1 MNEQE
6 KLMQEI
12 VDKSAEKVLSSLPN
26 RKDVFADA
34 NKNDVIEAKQKSAD
48 FIKAVY
54 ANDLAKVKA
63 LSEGTST
70 EGKELV
76 PEYFANEIVRLA
88 PNYGVVR
95 KYARNFVMP
104 APTVRIPTAS
114 TVTAYR
120 VAEKSA
126 ITASM
131 PATNQVVLTAK
142 KVAVLIPMSN
152 ELLKDASVNTVDLL
166 TTLSAEA
173 LSKHE
178 DLWGFNGT
186 TGTEGIFLNSYVPP
200 YTMTSGMDDY
210 TDVTADDLLG
220 ALSLLDESA
229 LSGAKWY
236 MSFAIFNI
244 IRGLKDTYGRYIV
257 QEPAGGQPATLWN
270 LPIVFV
276 RTMPKPSDQ
285 GSHANKP
292 FIAVG
297 DLSYMIFGDMRQ
309 YEISISKDATIV
321 DTDGSTTINLF
332 QQDMSAV
339 RVIER
344 VDIELAEPAKAF
356 AVVKTHA

>member
-6 KLMQEI
+6 KLMQE
-12 VDKSAEKVLSSLPN
+12 VVEKTAEKVLSSLPN
-26 RKDVFADA
+26 RKDVFAGDQKDNA
-34 NKNDVIEAKQKSAD
+34 IEAKGKTAE

-63 LSEGTST
+63 LSEGTAT
-70 EGKELV
+70 EGAELV
-76 PEYFANEIVRLA
+76 PEYFASEIVRLA

-104 APTVRIPTAS
+104 APTVKIPTAS

-126 ITASM
+126 ITSSM
-131 PATNQVVLTAK
+131 PATSQVTLTAK
-142 KVAVLIPMSN
+142 KLAVLVPMSN
-152 ELLKDASVNTVDLL
+152 ELLKDANVNTVDLL
-166 TTLSAEA
+166 TSLSAEA
-173 LSKHE
+173 FAKAE
-178 DLWGFNGT
+178 DTWGFNGVNS
-186 TGTEGIFLNSYVPP
+186 GEGIFLNSSVPAH
-200 YTMTSGMDDY
+200 TMATDMDAY
-210 TDVTADDLLG
+210 TDVTADDLLS

-229 LSGAKWY
+229 LSNAKWY
-236 MSFAIFNI
+236 MSFSVFNV
-244 IRGLKDTYGRYIV
+244 IRGLKDDYGRYIV

-276 RTMPKPSDQ
+276 RTMPKTSDSSQ
-285 GSHANKP
+285 ANKP

-297 DLSYMIFGDMRQ
+297 DLNYMIFGDMRQ
-309 YEISISKDATIV
+309 YEISISKDASIV

-344 VDIELAEPAKAF
+344 VDIQLAEADKAF
-356 AVVKTHA
+356 AVIKTHS